1 MRPDDGVDPTGTTP
15 STKRPSQST
24 PSILAA
30 QSPSKKTKDSA
41 FEIVM
46 LDGVNGTEPRYV
58 GPALPGTSLR
68 LTMCVIVG

>member
-1 MRPDDGVDPTGTTP
+1 MRLDDGVDPTGTIP
-15 STKRPSQST
+15 SSKRPSQST

-30 QSPSKKTKDSA
+30 QSPFKKTKDSTCD
-41 FEIVM
+41 IVM